1 MATMSLSAG
10 VRNSLNSI
18 SDAASI
24 AQQAQ
29 LRLSTG
35 RKVNSAMD
43 NAQNYF
49 ISEGLNNRASD
60 LSTLL
65 DGIGQGVKVL
75 EAANKGIETIT
86 KLAQTAKGLTNSA
99 KNATTQAERDSYAA
113 QYTEVLKQINTIAN
127 DSGYNGSNLIKAG
140 AAAGTDD
147 LTVNFNEDASS
158 KLTVEAKALDQ
169 VGLALTDVAAGDWAD
184 DADMAAAGAKSAGD
198 KINDSAA
205 LIDTALKTLRT
216 TAATFGANS
225 TILSTRQDFT
235 KGMINT
241 LKSGADALVL
251 ADSNEEGANLL
262 AAQTRGQL
270 AQTALSLAA
279 QADQAVLR
287 LF

>member
-43 NAQNYF
+43 NAQSYF

-99 KNATTQAERDSYAA
+99 KNATTQAERDAYAA
-113 QYTEVLKQINTIAN
+113 QYTEILAQINTVAN

-147 LTVNFNEDASS
+147 LTVNFNEDGSS

-169 VGLALTDVAAGDWAD
+169 VGLALTDVADGDWSDTAT
-184 DADMAAAGAKSAGD
+184 
-198 KINDSAA
+198 INASAA
-205 LIDTALKTLRT
+205 LVDTALKTLRT
-216 TAATFGANS
+216 TAATFGSNS

>member
-1 MATMSLSAG
+1 MAISLSAG
-10 VRNSLNSI
+10 VRSSLNSI
-18 SDAASI
+18 SDAASM

-43 NAQNYF
+43 NAQSYF

-60 LSTLL
+60 LGTLL

-75 EAANKGIETIT
+75 EAANKGIESIT

-99 KNATTQAERDSYAA
+99 KNATTQAERDTYAA
-113 QYTEVLKQINTIAN
+113 QYTEILAQITTVAG
-127 DSGYNGSNLIKAG
+127 DSGYNGSNLIKSG
-140 AAAGTDD
+140 ATTTDD
-147 LTVNFNEDASS
+147 LTVNFNEDGSS
-158 KLTVEAKALDQ
+158 KLTVAAKALDKT
-169 VGLALTDVAAGDWAD
+169 GLALADVAAGAWT
-184 DADMAAAGAKSAGD
+184 DATTIDA
-198 KINDSAA
+198 SAA
-205 LIDTALKTLRT
+205 LVDTALKTLRS

>member
-1 MATMSLSAG
+1 MSLSAG
-10 VRNSLNSI
+10 VRNSLSSI

-43 NAQNYF
+43 NAQSYF

-60 LSTLL
+60 LGTLL

-127 DSGYNGSNLIKAG
+127 DAGYNGSNLIKAG
-140 AAAGTDD
+140 ATAGTDD
-147 LTVNFNEDASS
+147 LTVNFNEDGSS
-158 KLTVEAKALDQ
+158 KLTVAAKALDQ

-184 DADMAAAGAKSAGD
+184 DADMSAAGAKSAGD

>member
-1 MATMSLSAG
+1 MAMSLSAG

-43 NAQNYF
+43 NAQSYF

-99 KNATTQAERDSYAA
+99 KNATTQDERNAYAA

-147 LTVNFNEDASS
+147 LTVNFNEDGSS
-158 KLTVEAKALDQ
+158 KLTVAAKALDQ
-169 VGLALTDVAAGDWAD
+169 QGLGLTDVDAGDWAD
-184 DADMAAAGAKSAGD
+184 DADMTATGAKSAGD